1 MKLISKYFFMTL
13 VIIQVLFIGLWY
25 TNINLLGILSWIGKG
40 DSYNSIKL
48 FSPLL
53 AFGLIKI
60 CYWIANPLSKLYT
73 ILLNW
78 ALIFGIFYLLYWV
91 FFL

>member
-40 DSYNSIKL
+40 NSYNSIKL